1 MVGESPGDRGDAGTN
16 PAGDRGASRIIAA
29 VQGIARKTIAALE
42 LSRLPL
48 ALGTVSSV
56 WVMVFVARAD
66 PALEAVPAARLPL
79 WMSLPTATVFAA
91 GFLAF
96 GAALNDFL
104 DAKHDRAFAPD
115 RPIPSGAV
123 RPRRAMQFAAVALL
137 AGIAGALPFGEGA
150 LLAALSLATIILVYD
165 AFAKYVP
172 ALGFVL
178 VGLATVASM
187 FVPTPENSLTLP
199 IWLAMSQ
206 TMGVGALAYI
216 VGEKRPRLT
225 RRAVLLGACGWLF
238 WSAAILGLGVLRS
251 NGELLP
257 TWFEPGKLLAPIAIA
272 VIGALILLRTLAGPR
287 GPTRGEQLLR
297 AGSLWKS
304 LVAAGW
310 LLALGETAAGAALAA
325 CALAIFATF
334 ALLREAGPQVADPAT
349 WRG

>member
-1 MVGESPGDRGDAGTN
+1 M
-16 PAGDRGASRIIAA
+16 
-29 VQGIARKTIAALE
+29 QGIARKTIAALE

-66 PALEAVPAARLPL
+66 PALAAVPAARLPL

-150 LLAALSLATIILVYD
+150 LLVALSLATIILVYD
-165 AFAKYVP
+165 AFAKHVP

-178 VGLATVASM
+178 VGLATAVSM
-187 FVPTPENSLTLP
+187 LVPTPETSLTLP

-225 RRAVLLGACGWLF
+225 LRAVLLGACGWLF
-238 WSAAILGLGVLRS
+238 WSATILGLGVLRAD
-251 NGELLP
+251 GGALP
-257 TWFEPGKLLAPIAIA
+257 AWFEPSRLIAPIGVA
-272 VIGALILLRTLAGPR
+272 VVGALLLLRRLAAPR
-287 GPTRGEQLLR
+287 SPSQGERLLR

-310 LLALGETAAGAALAA
+310 LSALGAPIAGASLAVA
-325 CALAIFATF
+325 ALAIFAAF